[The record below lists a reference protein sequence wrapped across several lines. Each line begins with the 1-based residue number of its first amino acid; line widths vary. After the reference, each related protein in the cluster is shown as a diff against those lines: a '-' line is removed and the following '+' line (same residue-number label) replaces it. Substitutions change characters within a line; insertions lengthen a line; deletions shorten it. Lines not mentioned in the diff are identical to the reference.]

1 METQASMCPK
11 CGNKGTGVKPLTLRA
26 LLNDDFVDDV
36 ADLDYKFCHIAD
48 CDVVYYGNG
57 QTFTKSQLK
66 VPVGVKETT
75 GERPLCYCFGHS
87 VASIKDELQTK
98 GHSDALEDIRQK
110 MEKPGCR
117 CETENPSGLCCLGSV
132 TKGITTAQEELE
144 MSDAVALP
152 TNKASH
158 SLSSR
163 GETITKV
170 GAVVSAIVASSCC
183 WLPLVLL
190 AVGVSGAGIA
200 STLEAYRP
208 LFIVGT
214 FGFLGTAFYYTY
226 RPKKSTAGGEHDC
239 CATGEVEDCCS
250 PAAKGRQN
258 MMTFNKVM
266 LWVVTALVVA
276 FLLFPSYVGAFLGG
290 DDRMITASMNRSVLT
305 IEGMTCE
312 GCSAIVAKAIR
323 GVPGVVAV
331 EVSYEDGQVAV
342 GTEAC
347 CAFPR
352 DPVLKAIK
360 DAGYTG
366 SILQTR
372 DDK

>member
-1 METQASMCPK
+1 
-11 CGNKGTGVKPLTLRA
+11 
-26 LLNDDFVDDV
+26 
-36 ADLDYKFCHIAD
+36 
-48 CDVVYYGNG
+48 
-57 QTFTKSQLK
+57 
-66 VPVGVKETT
+66 
-75 GERPLCYCFGHS
+75 
-87 VASIKDELQTK
+87 
-98 GHSDALEDIRQK
+98 
-110 MEKPGCR
+110 
-117 CETENPSGLCCLGSV
+117 
-132 TKGITTAQEELE
+132 
-144 MSDAVALP
+144 MSDAVVPP

-163 GETITKV
+163 GETIAKV
-170 GAVVSAIVASSCC
+170 GTVVSAIVASSCC

-214 FGFLGTAFYYTY
+214 FSFLGTAFYFTY
-226 RPKKSTAGGEHDC
+226 RLKKVTAGGGHDC
-239 CATGEVEDCCS
+239 CATEEVEDCPS
-250 PAAKGRQN
+250 LAVKGRRN
-258 MMTFNKVM
+258 MMAFNKVM
-266 LWVVTALVVA
+266 LWVVTVLVVA

-290 DDRMITASMNRSVLT
+290 DGRTVTASMNRSVLT

-342 GTEAC
+342 GTEAS

-352 DPVLKAIK
+352 DPVFKAIK